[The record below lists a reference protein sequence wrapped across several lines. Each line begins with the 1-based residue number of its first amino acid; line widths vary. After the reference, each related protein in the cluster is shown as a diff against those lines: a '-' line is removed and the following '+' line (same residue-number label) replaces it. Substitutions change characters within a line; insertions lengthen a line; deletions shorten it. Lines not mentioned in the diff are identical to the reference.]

1 MCRGSSSGA
10 KFTDDIIV
18 DRPVVE
24 RAEDKFTEKLA
35 TVPQSYQANFFPDPK
50 TMTRRGSVEWK
61 ALRELCRMIWEVKS
75 IVSKKCI
82 LYNTVNRLTKGR
94 KVVSVAS
101 SFGIR
106 ATYRRFTPPL
116 PPSSNHR
123 QRRKLRTAAAHVN
136 HALFLQCSNSIIIS
150 IIMAAN
156 NVNMDAVEALHVA
169 LQQSF
174 SPDAGVRDP
183 AEAAIKNLKYMSG
196 ATQML
201 LHITEEKQVRC

>member
-82 LYNTVNRLTKGR
+82 LYITVNLNDSQQKEGRLFL
-94 KVVSVAS
+94 S
-101 SFGIR
+101 
-106 ATYRRFTPPL
+106 PPL
-116 PPSSNHR
+116 SVSG
-123 QRRKLRTAAAHVN
+123 RRTDASPL
-136 HALFLQCSNSIIIS
+136 LFL
-150 IIMAAN
+150 
-156 NVNMDAVEALHVA
+156 L
-169 LQQSF
+169 
-174 SPDAGVRDP
+174 P
-183 AEAAIKNLKYMSG
+183 ATTDRGGS
-196 ATQML
+196 
-201 LHITEEKQVRC
+201 

>member
-82 LYNTVNRLTKGR
+82 LYNTVN
-94 KVVSVAS
+94 
-101 SFGIR
+101 
-106 ATYRRFTPPL
+106 YDRF
-116 PPSSNHR
+116 
-123 QRRKLRTAAAHVN
+123 
-136 HALFLQCSNSIIIS
+136 
-150 IIMAAN
+150 
-156 NVNMDAVEALHVA
+156 
-169 LQQSF
+169 
-174 SPDAGVRDP
+174 
-183 AEAAIKNLKYMSG
+183 
-196 ATQML
+196 
-201 LHITEEKQVRC
+201 